1 MIDISNTMN
10 LDELI
15 FTEDDF
21 KYNSKDMSEDE
32 INELCNII
40 LENKKLGDKFKE
52 TDLFLNLTTKLT
64 DKDPDD
70 FVETLNEKN
79 IEV

>member
-1 MIDISNTMN
+1 MDISNTMN

-21 KYNSKDMSEDE
+21 KYNSRDMSEDE

-40 LENKKLGDKFKE
+40 LENKKLGNKFKE
-52 TDLFLNLTTKLT
+52 TDLFLNLTSKLT
-64 DKDPDD
+64 
-70 FVETLNEKN
+70 EK
-79 IEV
+79 

>member
-1 MIDISNTMN
+1 MMDISNTMN

-21 KYNSKDMSEDE
+21 KYNSIDMSEDE

-52 TDLFLNLTTKLT
+52 TDLFLNLTSK
-64 DKDPDD
+64 
-70 FVETLNEKN
+70 
-79 IEV
+79 

>member
-1 MIDISNTMN
+1 MDISNTMN

-52 TDLFLNLTTKLT
+52 TDLFLNLTTNLT
-64 DKDPDD
+64 
-70 FVETLNEKN
+70 EK
-79 IEV
+79 

>member
-1 MIDISNTMN
+1 MDISNTMN

-32 INELCNII
+32 IDELCNII

-64 DKDPDD
+64 
-70 FVETLNEKN
+70 EK
-79 IEV
+79 

>member
-1 MIDISNTMN
+1 MMDISNTMN

-21 KYNSKDMSEDE
+21 KYNSRDMSEDE

-52 TDLFLNLTTKLT
+52 TDLFLNLTTK
-64 DKDPDD
+64 
-70 FVETLNEKN
+70 
-79 IEV
+79 

>member
-1 MIDISNTMN
+1 MN

-21 KYNSKDMSEDE
+21 KYNSRDMPEDE

-52 TDLFLNLTTKLT
+52 TDLFLNLTSK
-64 DKDPDD
+64 
-70 FVETLNEKN
+70 
-79 IEV
+79 

>member
-1 MIDISNTMN
+1 MDISNTMN

-21 KYNSKDMSEDE
+21 KYNSRDMSEDE

-40 LENKKLGDKFKE
+40 LENKKLSDKFKE
-52 TDLFLNLTTKLT
+52 TDVYLNLTTKNNR
-64 DKDPDD
+64 KM
-70 FVETLNEKN
+70 
-79 IEV
+79 I

>member
-1 MIDISNTMN
+1 MDISNTMN

-21 KYNSKDMSEDE
+21 KYNSRDMSEDE

-40 LENKKLGDKFKE
+40 LENKKLANKFKE
-52 TDLFLNLTTKLT
+52 TDLFLNLTTNLT
-64 DKDPDD
+64 
-70 FVETLNEKN
+70 EK
-79 IEV
+79 

>member
-1 MIDISNTMN
+1 MMDISNTMN

-21 KYNSKDMSEDE
+21 KYNSRDMSENE

-52 TDLFLNLTTKLT
+52 TDLFLNLTTK
-64 DKDPDD
+64 
-70 FVETLNEKN
+70 
-79 IEV
+79 

>member
-1 MIDISNTMN
+1 MMDISNTMN

-21 KYNSKDMSEDE
+21 KYNNRNMSEDE

-40 LENKKLGDKFKE
+40 LENKKLADKFKE
-52 TDLFLNLTTKLT
+52 TDLFLNLTSK
-64 DKDPDD
+64 
-70 FVETLNEKN
+70 
-79 IEV
+79 

>member
-1 MIDISNTMN
+1 MMDISNTMN

-21 KYNSKDMSEDE
+21 KYNSKDMSGDE

-64 DKDPDD
+64 
-70 FVETLNEKN
+70 EK
-79 IEV
+79 

>member
-1 MIDISNTMN
+1 MDISNTMN

-21 KYNSKDMSEDE
+21 KYNSRDMSEDE

-40 LENKKLGDKFKE
+40 LENKKLVNKFKE
-52 TDLFLNLTTKLT
+52 TDLFLNLTSK
-64 DKDPDD
+64 
-70 FVETLNEKN
+70 
-79 IEV
+79 

>member
-1 MIDISNTMN
+1 MDISNTMN

-21 KYNSKDMSEDE
+21 KYNSRDMSEDE

-40 LENKKLGDKFKE
+40 LENKKLGEKFKE
-52 TDLFLNLTTKLT
+52 TDLWLNLTSK
-64 DKDPDD
+64 
-70 FVETLNEKN
+70 
-79 IEV
+79 